1 MSRFQAWVSER
12 PFRLKA
18 YVLGKAAAVVVML
31 ILIWALQDKDAVVV
45 YMNF

>member
-1 MSRFQAWVSER
+1 MRRFQAWVSER
-12 PFRLKA
+12 PHRLRA

-45 YMNF
+45 YMKF